1 MHKKSETVA
10 LFGGSFDPPHLG
22 HEAVVKALR
31 SESEIDKIV
40 IMPTF
45 LNPFKSSSFAPP
57 KKRLKWLK
65 EIFSTFKDVYIDS
78 FEVQKHEKVPTIT
91 TVEYLLES
99 YQSVYLVIGADNL
112 KDFKKW
118 YKADELA
125 KMVTFVVASRDEIYV
140 PKEFKTLLVKEDISS
155 TTLRDTMNIDK
166 LSAVNAEEIMNY
178 YKEKNDN

>member
-1 MHKKSETVA
+1 MKTVA

-22 HEAVVKALR
+22 HEAVVKALI
-31 SESEIDKIV
+31 SQSEIDKIV

-65 EIFSTFKDVYIDS
+65 EIFSTYKDVFIDS

-91 TVEYLLES
+91 TVEYLLKS
-99 YQSVYLVIGADNL
+99 YDRVYLVIGADNL
-112 KDFKKW
+112 KDLQKW
-118 YKADELA
+118 YKFDELE

-140 PKEFKTLLVKEDISS
+140 PKEFIKLFVQADISS
-155 TTLRDTMNIDK
+155 TSLRQTMNIDK